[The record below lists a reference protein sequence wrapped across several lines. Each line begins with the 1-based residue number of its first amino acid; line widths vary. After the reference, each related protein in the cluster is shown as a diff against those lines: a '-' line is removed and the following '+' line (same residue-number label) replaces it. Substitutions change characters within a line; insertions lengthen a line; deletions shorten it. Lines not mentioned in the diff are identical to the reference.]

1 MTKVTQK
8 QVTWQLKNN
17 DENKSKLHK
26 KKNTKSKTRIN
37 ENHFGYLPRRKVYP

>member
-8 QVTWQLKNN
+8 QVTWQFKNN
-17 DENKSKLHK
+17 DENTTRK
-26 KKNTKSKTRIN
+26 KDTKSKTRIN